1 MEKLRGLYR
10 GETSTVKAW
19 AQFRF
24 VRIALGPTVKPLRVS
39 AISFLNT
46 APLLWDFQH
55 GAPRPEFHLEYTV
68 PSVCA
73 DQLRSGAADIGII
86 PVAAYHSISDLVI
99 IPEVA
104 IATKR
109 TVRSIVLVSK
119 VPMEE
124 IRTVAADTSSRT
136 SVLLARLLFRK
147 WHGGDREFTAMAP
160 NLGTMLA
167 QCDAALLIGD
177 PALTISRSQYLIY
190 DLAEEWHR
198 LTAKPFVFAFWAIRR
213 EALAQAPAELARI
226 FQQSRDHG
234 LEPANLAQ
242 LGREWAPRVGL
253 SEADVVRYLTENIDY
268 SLDAENLAGMDLFF
282 RYSAQAGLIP
292 QLQPI
297 EFLTTGSVARARL

>member
-1 MEKLRGLYR
+1 MR
-10 GETSTVKAW
+10 
-19 AQFRF
+19 
-24 VRIALGPTVKPLRVS
+24 PLRVS

-55 GAPRPEFHLEYTV
+55 GAPRADFRLEYTV
-68 PSVCA
+68 PSACA
-73 DQLRSGAADIGII
+73 EQLRAGAADIGII
-86 PVAAYHSISDLVI
+86 PVAAYHGIPGLVI
-99 IPEVA
+99 IPDVA
-104 IATKR
+104 IATRR

-119 VPMEE
+119 VPMKE

-160 NLGTMLA
+160 DLGAMLA
-167 QCDAALLIGD
+167 KCDAALLIGD

-198 LTAKPFVFAFWAIRR
+198 LTGKSFVFAFWGVRR
-213 EALAQAPAELARI
+213 EALAQAPADLARI

-242 LGREWAPRVGL
+242 LGREWASRVGM
-253 SEADVVRYLTENIDY
+253 SEAAVASYLTENIDY
-268 SLDAENLAGMDLFF
+268 SLDAENLAGMELFF
-282 RYSAQAGLIP
+282 RYAAEAELLP
-292 QLQPI
+292 QSRPV
-297 EFLTTGSVARARL
+297 EFLAARAEAPAKG

>member
-1 MEKLRGLYR
+1 M
-10 GETSTVKAW
+10 
-19 AQFRF
+19 QP
-24 VRIALGPTVKPLRVS
+24 IRVS

-46 APLLWDFQH
+46 APLLWDFEH
-55 GAPRPEFHLEYTV
+55 GAARPEFRLEYTV
-68 PSVCA
+68 PSACA
-73 DQLRSGAADIGII
+73 EQLRAGAADIGII
-86 PVAAYHSISDLVI
+86 PVAAYHAIPDLVI

-160 NLGTMLA
+160 DLGAMLA
-167 QCDAALLIGD
+167 RCDAALLIGD

-190 DLAEEWHR
+190 DLAEEWNR
-198 LTAKPFVFAFWAIRR
+198 LTGKSFVFAFWAVRR
-213 EALAQAPAELARI
+213 EALAQAPADLARI
-226 FQQSRDHG
+226 FQQSRDRG

-253 SEADVVRYLTENIDY
+253 GEAEVVSYLTQNIDY
-268 SLDAENLAGMDLFF
+268 SLDAENLAGMELFF
-282 RYSAQAGLIP
+282 RYAAEAELLP
-292 QLQPI
+292 QSRPV
-297 EFLTTGSVARARL
+297 EFLAARSEAPARR

>member
-1 MEKLRGLYR
+1 M
-10 GETSTVKAW
+10 KA
-19 AQFRF
+19 
-24 VRIALGPTVKPLRVS
+24 LRVA

-55 GAPRPEFHLEYTV
+55 GGPRPEFKLEYTV

-73 DQLRSGAADIGII
+73 EQLRAGAADIGII
-86 PVAAYHSISDLVI
+86 PVAAYHGIPDLLI

-119 VPMEE
+119 RPLDG

-160 NLGTMLA
+160 DLDAMLA
-167 QCDAALLIGD
+167 RCDAALLIGD
-177 PALTISRSQYLIY
+177 PALTISRSQYLVY

-198 LTAKPFVFAFWAIRR
+198 LTDRPFVFAFWTIRR
-213 EALAQAPAELARI
+213 EALAQAPPELARVL
-226 FQQSRDHG
+226 QQSRDHG
-234 LEPANLAQ
+234 LQPANLAQ

-253 SEADVVRYLTENIDY
+253 SEAEVVRYLTENIDY
-268 SLDAENLAGMDLFF
+268 SLDAANLEALEFF
-282 RYSAQAGLIP
+282 SRAAQESGLLAERRS
-292 QLQPI
+292 LQ
-297 EFLTTGSVARARL
+297 FLGEGVPARRP